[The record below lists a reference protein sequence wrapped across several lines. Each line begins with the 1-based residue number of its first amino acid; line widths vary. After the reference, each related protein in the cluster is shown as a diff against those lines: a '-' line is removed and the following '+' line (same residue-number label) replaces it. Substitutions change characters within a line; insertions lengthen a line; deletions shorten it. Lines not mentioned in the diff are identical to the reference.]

1 MKAGNYKAAS
11 GDKVLIDHG
20 FMLIRWIGVKL
31 HGSRGKKKNS
41 SKIITKVLLY
51 FKYWVYMK
59 KEPFRIII

>member
-31 HGSRGKKKNS
+31 HGSRGKKKQFKNYHKS
-41 SKIITKVLLY
+41 VTVFQVLGIYEERTL
-51 FKYWVYMK
+51 
-59 KEPFRIII
+59 